1 MQYMTNKGYAMTAG
15 EQPLTERMARVES
28 LIKAERPHLA
38 TKADLEKL
46 KGDLTFRMIVISAA
60 LLGLIKIIPPFQ
72 V

>member
-1 MQYMTNKGYAMTAG
+1 MAVN
-15 EQPLTERMARVES
+15 EQALTERMARVES
-28 LIKAERPHLA
+28 SIETERPHLA

-46 KGDLTFRMIVISAA
+46 KSDLTFRIILISAA

>member
-1 MQYMTNKGYAMTAG
+1 MRRRGQ
-15 EQPLTERMARVES
+15 
-28 LIKAERPHLA
+28 HLA

-60 LLGLIKIIPPFQ
+60 LLALIEIIPPLQ

>member
-1 MQYMTNKGYAMTAG
+1 MATTDQT
-15 EQPLTERMARVES
+15 LTERMAVIES
-28 LIKAERPHLA
+28 SIATERPHLA

-46 KGDLTFRMIVISAA
+46 KSDLTFRIIVISAA

>member
-1 MQYMTNKGYAMTAG
+1 MSTS
-15 EQPLTERMARVES
+15 EQTLPERMAKVES
-28 LIKAERPHLA
+28 SIETERPHLA

-46 KGDLTFRMIVISAA
+46 KSDLTLRMIVISAA

>member
-1 MQYMTNKGYAMTAG
+1 MAAN
-15 EQPLTERMARVES
+15 EQTLTERMAKVES
-28 LIKAERPHLA
+28 SIETERPHLA